1 MQRAQ
6 ADAFI
11 RRVTWLVETP
21 VAFRDQL
28 LARCDVQRLRKAET
42 LYNVGDAATGLYG
55 VVEGYV
61 EVHIPDRGVKSTLS
75 YMSADRGVGWAISP
89 P

>member
-11 RRVTWLVETP
+11 RRVTWLAETP
-21 VAFRDQL
+21 VAFQDRL
-28 LARCDVQRLRKAET
+28 LAKCDVLRLQKAET
-42 LYNVGDAATGLYG
+42 LYSVGDAATGLYG

-61 EVHIPDRGVKSTLS
+61 EVHIPERGVESTLS
-75 YMSADRGVGWAISP
+75 YVGGPGCCWATSP